1 MFSESK
7 VTPVMASARIQ
18 RWDVL
23 LSAYNYIISDRPG
36 REQAN
41 ADALSRLTLPEA
53 PKEVS
58 VPAETILLLENL
70 SSLPVSAEQIRLSTA
85 SDPILAKVKQLV
97 QTGWSSGKDG
107 SREELRPYHTRKL
120 ELSLED
126 GCILWGGGGGESGYT
141 ASFES

>member
-41 ADALSRLTLPEA
+41 ADALSRLPLPEA
-53 PKEVS
+53 PKEVP
-58 VPAETILLLENL
+58 VPAETILLLEHF
-70 SSLPVSAEQIRLSTA
+70 SSLPVSA
-85 SDPILAKVKQLV
+85 
-97 QTGWSSGKDG
+97 
-107 SREELRPYHTRKL
+107 
-120 ELSLED
+120 
-126 GCILWGGGGGESGYT
+126 
-141 ASFES
+141 